1 MTFSSRLPAIALVA
15 VMMMW
20 SSSFVVIRAIGEHVS
35 PAAMAEGRL
44 IAASV
49 VLLAWWTWRFRGRL
63 LATVPRGK
71 TLALLVGYGALWFAL
86 YTVLVNAAEQHLDAG
101 TTALLVNVAPIVVAV
116 LAGVLLREGFPPL
129 LMAGI
134 AVSFAGAAIIALSGP
149 GRHDGV
155 GVALAVAAALLYGIS
170 VVAQKVVLRD
180 TDPLTATALGC
191 LVGVVVLA
199 PYGPRLIAELSA
211 APASSAVGVGYLGLA
226 PTAAGFLLWAY
237 ALAHTPASLTISASY
252 AVPALSIVGSWVF
265 LSEVPGATGLLGGIL
280 CLAGVAI
287 ARLRPS
293 ARYAMVGSSISSWF
307 SRARSG
313 KKPCVT
319 PQATACARVVTPIRR

>member
-1 MTFSSRLPAIALVA
+1 MTLGSRMPAVALVA
-15 VMMMW
+15 VMLMW
-20 SSSFVVIRAIGEHVS
+20 SSSFVVIRAIGDYVS
-35 PAAMAEGRL
+35 PGAMAEGRL

-49 VLLAWWTWRFRGRL
+49 VLMACWLWRFRGRL
-63 LATVPRGK
+63 IATVPRGA

-101 TTALLVNVAPIVVAV
+101 TAALLVNIAPIVVAV
-116 LAGVLLREGFPPL
+116 LAGVVLREGFPPL
-129 LMAGI
+129 LMLGI

-149 GRHDGV
+149 GRHDGI
-155 GVALAVAAALLYGIS
+155 GVALAIAAALLYGIS
-170 VVAQKVVLRD
+170 VVAQKVVLRE

-191 LVGVVVLA
+191 LVGAVVLV
-199 PYGPRLIAELSA
+199 PWVPRLITELSA
-211 APASSAVGVGYLGLA
+211 APVTSTVGVVYLGLA

-252 AVPALSIVGSWVF
+252 AVPALSILGSWVF
-265 LSEVPGATGLLGGIL
+265 LSEVPGVAGLVGGAL

-287 ARLRPS
+287 ARLHPP
-293 ARYAMVGSSISSWF
+293 ARYPMVGSSISSWV
-307 SRARSG
+307 SRVRSG
-313 KKPCVT
+313 RKPCVA